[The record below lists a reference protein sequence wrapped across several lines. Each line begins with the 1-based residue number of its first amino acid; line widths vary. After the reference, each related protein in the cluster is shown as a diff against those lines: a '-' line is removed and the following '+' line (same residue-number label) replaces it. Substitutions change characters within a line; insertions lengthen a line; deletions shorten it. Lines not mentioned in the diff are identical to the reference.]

1 VGISKWLFGEHGG
14 RKRKYRPSRDDGWME
29 FTDRWEA
36 SVFAYKGEEV
46 LTVRHRWSHRVL
58 ATVVWPQGTASWAP
72 PGWLE
77 GVVMGIARQ
86 ATSVNGEENRWHDN
100 CPAWAKEFTVL
111 WEYLTHDTY
120 LEGEP
125 RVPSTITIMRGDL
138 MGVKVV
144 LNDRDRGLSLW
155 STGTDPRDAL
165 ETLELL
171 LNTTSPPWR
180 KDALKTTLRK
190 SGK

>member
-1 VGISKWLFGEHGG
+1 MGIRKVPIGWRKGKG
-14 RKRKYRPSRDDGWME
+14 RRPRTPADEGWMA
-29 FTDRWEA
+29 FTGNWEA

-58 ATVVWPQGTASWAP
+58 ATLVWPQGTASWAP

-100 CPAWAKEFTVL
+100 CPDWAKTFTAL

-120 LEGEP
+120 QEGDA
-125 RVPSTITIMRGDL
+125 RVPSTLTIMRGDL

-155 STGTDPRDAL
+155 ATGTDPGDAL
-165 ETLELL
+165 ETLETL

-180 KDALKTTLRK
+180 RDALKTTSRK
-190 SGK
+190 PGK